1 MTEIFKTINGWPDYQ
16 ISNTGRVY
24 SKRFNRYLKPS
35 KTEYGREQVVLC
47 AHGIIKSFK
56 IHILLNQYF

>member
-24 SKRFNRYLKPS
+24 SKRFNRYLKQS
-35 KTEYGREQVVLC
+35 KTEYGKLQVVLSKD
-47 AHGIIKSFK
+47 GRLQSFK
-56 IHILLNQYF
+56 IHLLLNQYF